1 MIEGFINLS
10 TPLKRLG
17 FVKVI
22 LWLTHPSSFM
32 YSSQLVLK
40 YKEVVKENRKRFEWN
55 IDPDTNQVIPGSGI
69 GDETLPAT
77 EDSIAMDHVL
87 LAQSLGFLRKE
98 VNIWWRFG
106 WHLASQY
113 AGDKGKPVFMDSEKR
128 EELMMRKGL
137 IAKLPRSEQFIFCN
151 ALLSSDVDGS
161 IPLIECLEEDSI
173 AELRK
178 KYFDSVSNW
187 YARKAEFETN
197 PTRRYF
203 YLKEKS
209 NFAKS
214 ETEGGYSKIH
224 RESQI
229 LPRLNFLLD
238 VGFVIKNKSRYSL
251 SDPAREFKKRVL
263 SLSDNDL
270 FALLQEK
277 ESNLGILLSEYYNDR
292 LDKVTSEQFEEIFYK
307 LSAFYKYIGLIM
319 IPYEDLYFSMTAY
332 ALAKSKNLDF
342 STYRL
347 ELEHLA
353 KRRSFYLST
362 TVPGRKYIKP

>member
-22 LWLTHPSSFM
+22 LWLTHPSSFA

-40 YKEVVKENRKRFEWN
+40 YKEVVKEYRKKFEWN
-55 IDPDTNQVIPGSGI
+55 VDPDTNQVMPGSGI

-87 LAQSLGFLRKE
+87 LAQNLGFLRKE

-113 AGDKGKPVFMDSEKR
+113 SGDKGKPIFMDSEKR
-128 EELMMRKGL
+128 EELMMSKGL

-151 ALLSSDVDGS
+151 ALLSSDIDGC
-161 IPLIECLEEDSI
+161 IPLIECLEDDSI
-173 AELRK
+173 TELRK
-178 KYFDSVSNW
+178 KYFDFVSNW
-187 YARKAEFETN
+187 YARKAELETN
-197 PTRRYF
+197 PTKRYF
-203 YLKEKS
+203 YLKEKA
-209 NFAKS
+209 NFAKN

-229 LPRLNFLLD
+229 LPRLSFLSD
-238 VGFVIKNKSRYSL
+238 VGFVIKNESRYSL
-251 SDPAREFKKRVL
+251 SDPAKKFKKRLL
-263 SLSDNDL
+263 SFSDSDL
-270 FALLQEK
+270 FVLLHEK
-277 ESNLGILLSEYYNDR
+277 ESNLGILLSEYYSDG

-307 LSAFYKYIGLIM
+307 LSAFYKYMGLIM
-319 IPYEDLYFSMTAY
+319 IPYEDLYFSMTAN
-332 ALAKSKNLDF
+332 ALDKSKGLDF
-342 STYRL
+342 STYKL
-347 ELEHLA
+347 ELEQLA
-353 KRRSFYLST
+353 KRRSFHIST
-362 TVPGRKYIKP
+362 TVPGRRYIKA